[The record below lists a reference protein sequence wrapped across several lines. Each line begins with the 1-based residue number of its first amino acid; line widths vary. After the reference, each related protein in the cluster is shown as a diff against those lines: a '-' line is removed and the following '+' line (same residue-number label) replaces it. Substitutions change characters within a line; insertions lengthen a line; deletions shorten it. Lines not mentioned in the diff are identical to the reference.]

1 MTLLSALLL
10 AALGAAVGLMGSVF
24 GLGGGIFV
32 VPVLVLYFKLPIHSA
47 IAASLVTI
55 IATSSAVAAVNVE
68 RGLANMKLGLALEI
82 STAAGAVAGAFTAG
96 LLSPKTL
103 QFCFAALLFFTAGS
117 MLRKALAAPS
127 AKSEKHVDPDGPF
140 YGEFIDPADGRV
152 HRYSVKN
159 MPAASAISV
168 FAGMISGLLGV
179 GGGIIQ
185 VPLMNLVCGMPLKAA
200 AATSNFMLGVT
211 AATSAAIYF
220 RKGLVPLELTAVLVL
235 GVLAGSAV
243 GMKILAKASSAKL
256 QLVFSLIAF
265 IMAIKIVFAAAG
277 L

>member
-1 MTLLSALLL
+1 MTLFAALLL
-10 AALGAAVGLMGSVF
+10 AALGAAIGLLGSVF

-32 VPVLVLYFKLPIHSA
+32 VPVLMLYFKLPIHSA

-55 IATSSAVAAVNVE
+55 IATSSAVASVNVE

-82 STAAGAVAGAFTAG
+82 FTAAGAVAGAFTAG
-96 LLSPKTL
+96 LLSPKVL
-103 QFCFAALLFFTAGS
+103 QFCFAALLLFTGFS
-117 MLRKALAAPS
+117 MLRKGLAVPS
-127 AKSEKHVDPDGPF
+127 AKPETPASPDGPF
-140 YGEFIDPADGRV
+140 YGEFTDPADGRV
-152 HRYSVKN
+152 HRYTVKN
-159 MPAASAISV
+159 MPAASAVSV
-168 FAGMISGLLGV
+168 FAGMLSGLLGV
-179 GGGIIQ
+179 GGGIVQ
-185 VPLMNLVCGMPLKAA
+185 VPLMNLVCGIPLKAA

-211 AATSAAIYF
+211 AATSAVVYF

-243 GMKILAKASSAKL
+243 GMKILAKASSVKL

-265 IMAIKIVFAAAG
+265 LMALKIVFAAAG